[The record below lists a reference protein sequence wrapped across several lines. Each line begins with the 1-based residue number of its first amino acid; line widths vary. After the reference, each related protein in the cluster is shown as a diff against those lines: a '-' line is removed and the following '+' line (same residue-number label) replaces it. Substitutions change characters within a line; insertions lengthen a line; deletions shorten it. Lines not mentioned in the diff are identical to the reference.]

1 MAKLTPKQ
9 QRFCDEYIISLN
21 ATDAAIKAGYSKKTA
36 SVIGYENLNKP
47 YISSY
52 IEERLK
58 EKEDELIAKQDEVL
72 KYLTAVMRR
81 EKTESVVVTVAKE
94 VSKPL
99 QGDDGVWRQTR
110 VKEEKTEVVEIPARL
125 ADANKA
131 AELLGKRYKLFTDK
145 VEVDGDVPVTFI
157 DDLEE

>member
-9 QRFCDEYIISLN
+9 QRFCDEYIISMN
-21 ATDAAIKAGYSKKTA
+21 ATEAAKKAGYSEKTA
-36 SVIGYENLNKP
+36 RSIGCENLAKP
-47 YISSY
+47 YISEY

-72 KYLTAVMRR
+72 KYLTSVMRR

-94 VSKPL
+94 ISKPL
-99 QGDDGVWRQTR
+99 QGEDGIWRQTR
-110 VKEEKTEVVEIPARL
+110 VKEESTEVVEIPARL
-125 ADANKA
+125 ADSNKA

-145 VEVDGDVPVTFI
+145 LEVDGDVPITFV
-157 DDLEE
+157 DDLKE